1 MIRDQ
6 LERLGAGEQRR
17 KAYADMLLAQAV
29 QRALY
34 PDAEDAERQARPL
47 KLPAPKN
54 RAERRSAEKRR
65 KRKRQQK

>member
-1 MIRDQ
+1 MNREQ

-34 PDAEDAERQARPL
+34 PDAEDDGRQTKPL

-54 RAERRSAEKRR
+54 RQERRRGNRRRNKRG
-65 KRKRQQK
+65 K